1 MQKEFFKD
9 VLNIVRI
16 FLEIE
21 KFYFN
26 NVKAYPADQ
35 NDVV

>member
-1 MQKEFFKD
+1 MKKEFFKD
-9 VLNIVRI
+9 VLNIVI
-16 FLEIE
+16 LCLEIE

-35 NDVV
+35 KDVV